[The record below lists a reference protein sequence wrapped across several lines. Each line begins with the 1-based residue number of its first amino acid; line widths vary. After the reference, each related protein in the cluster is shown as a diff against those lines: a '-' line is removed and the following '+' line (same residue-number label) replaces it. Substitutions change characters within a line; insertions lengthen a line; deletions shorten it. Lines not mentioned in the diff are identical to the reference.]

1 MYLSVIIPT
10 FNEAENLKKVL
21 PFLIKNTPKTNFE
34 IIVSDGGSTDDSMAI
49 AQSFGVTAVR
59 SPKKGRAAQMNYGVR
74 FAKGDILQ
82 FIHADTLPPADF
94 YQEIQTA
101 IDENYPCGCFTYVF
115 DSSSFRLKINA
126 YFTKF
131 NFLWCR
137 GGDQAIFI
145 QKEIFEAFN
154 GYREDFLIMEEYDL
168 LKKIQAKYP
177 FKIIKNNAIVSARKY
192 ENVGYWRV
200 QIANLTV
207 FNMYRF
213 GYSQEAMVRMYQKLL
228 KRN

>member
-10 FNEAENLKKVL
+10 FNEAENLKKIL
-21 PFLIKNTPKTNFE
+21 SFLIQNAPKTNFE
-34 IIVSDGGSTDDSMAI
+34 IIVSDGGSTDDSIAI
-49 AQSFGVTAVR
+49 AKSFGVTAIR
-59 SPKKGRAAQMNYGVR
+59 SPRKGRAAQMNYGVE
-74 FAKGDILQ
+74 FSKGDILQ
-82 FIHADTLPPADF
+82 FIHADTLPPNSF
-94 YQEIQTA
+94 YEEVQTA
-101 IDENYPCGCFTYVF
+101 IDENYLCGCFTYVF
-115 DSSSFRLKINA
+115 DSSSFRLRINA

-145 QKEIFEAFN
+145 TKAIFEKFK
-154 GYREDFLIMEEYDL
+154 GYQEDFLIMEEYDL

-192 ENVGYWRV
+192 ENIGYWRV
-200 QIANLTV
+200 QIANLTI

-213 GYSQEAMVRMYQKLL
+213 GYSQEAMVQVYNKLL
-228 KRN
+228 KR